1 MISKESSDD
10 ANHCMLQPMYIKN
23 SMCSRDLS
31 DHILQP
37 LIEDNESAS
46 NQLKDKDYINEDTA
60 NHYMLQ
66 PPHIKNSMSSRDL
79 SDHILQPLTED
90 NVSASNQLK
99 DKDYINEDTNRS
111 EQDYVIKTEQPI
123 AIERKMNYV
132 SLSADN
138 STIGSN
144 SSSETMLKSE
154 DVASRNRVL
163 NVLGTLDD
171 LLDIRDLMAA
181 NKEDSLVMT
190 EACAR
195 LQFLASD
202 DNCMPGAA
210 QVGLVSEVVEAMDL
224 HLKEER
230 LQEKGCAALY
240 YFAVSGAEN
249 KNAIMHADGI
259 LTVITAMSHFE
270 KNGSIQEWACQCL
283 ASFSEGNS
291 QNKMSTGVYGGIE
304 RIIKAMKANEEWT
317 FVQSYGMKALWS
329 LTVGSHENA
338 IQVFEAD
345 GVNVIVK
352 AFTQINSADVKTLA
366 EYYGV
371 GALFSMASTNEV
383 QILKSIAKAGM
394 TEVFIRL
401 IREHRNFTDVVEK
414 SVATLIQFMVLFTP
428 EAFNFVEKGGIPVI
442 IGAMKEF
449 HNNYSIQNG
458 GCTIFKILM
467 KLSTMHGKKIVE
479 NDGIDAIYSA
489 IESFGCL
496 QDEYE
501 STATLLLGFL

>member
-1 MISKESSDD
+1 MTSRGSSDD
-10 ANHCMLQPMYIKN
+10 GNNCIF
-23 SMCSRDLS
+23 
-31 DHILQP
+31 
-37 LIEDNESAS
+37 
-46 NQLKDKDYINEDTA
+46 
-60 NHYMLQ
+60 Q

-79 SDHILQPLTED
+79 SDHILQPLPED
-90 NVSASNQLK
+90 NDSPSNQEN
-99 DKDYINEDTNRS
+99 DKGYINEDNNRS
-111 EQDYVIKTEQPI
+111 KHGNVINSEQPI
-123 AIERKMNYV
+123 SIERKVNVV

-144 SSSETMLKSE
+144 SSSETMLKSA

-171 LLDIRDLMAA
+171 LLDIRDLMAE

-338 IQVFEAD
+338 IQVFDAD

-352 AFTQINSADVKTLA
+352 AFTQINNVDVKTLA

-383 QILKSIAKAGM
+383 QILKSMAKAGM

-401 IREHRNFTDVVEK
+401 IREHRNYMDVVEK
-414 SVATLIQFMVLFTP
+414 SVATLIQMFVIFSS
-428 EAFNFVEKGGIPVI
+428 EAFNFVDNGGITVI

-449 HNNYSIQNG
+449 HNKYYIQQVAVR
-458 GCTIFKILM
+458 F
-467 KLSTMHGKKIVE
+467 SRF
-479 NDGIDAIYSA
+479 Y
-489 IESFGCL
+489 
-496 QDEYE
+496 
-501 STATLLLGFL
+501 